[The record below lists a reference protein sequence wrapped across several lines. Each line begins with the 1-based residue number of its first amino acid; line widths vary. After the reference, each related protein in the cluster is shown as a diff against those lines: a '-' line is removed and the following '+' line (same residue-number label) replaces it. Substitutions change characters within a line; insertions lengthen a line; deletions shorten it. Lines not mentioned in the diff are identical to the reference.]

1 MAQWKE
7 TLEPYIRVHEKIKVA
22 ALNPVA
28 GEDLII
34 GCAFISDAG
43 PSLPTLI
50 TSQKEF
56 LETYSS
62 QDITEKYIT
71 SLDKFYTGDGDPH
84 LGSSMWLNAYRLAGS
99 NTLLAV
105 RATKAKDLYYAKTSA
120 YPNNDFIVRDGQ
132 VLKKVSGEVKFC
144 ASADGDSASWS
155 QYGWAIKLRDIGVVG
170 NLNKDGVVY
179 DYYIDN
185 LVDLVNY
192 LNDTSLFFSPNYTF
206 HTSVNN
212 TDDNAVSEDSL
223 EEDSKKGVMSVVFK
237 ELYLGSNILEGFT
250 KKQYTL
256 DTPVY
261 NENLES
267 TNPTYGLQNIIVCE
281 ENWTAPNQENPTQGL
296 IALNDSS
303 YSGFEQEDVLGKGYV
318 TNVYNSCTDL
328 KVRIRRFNHDAVATK
343 QLTKP
348 DANENGAS
356 PYSVLTSVITSN
368 TSTPAKAEHF
378 MERDF
383 YEIAVFDPSVSGEV
397 LYFNLGTV
405 LSLGDMELVDINNSL
420 KMVQISLPEKLS
432 DLGLGY
438 YFDNQGTAS
447 VVVAGSGDAEYCY
460 DLQIKT
466 GDDGSAIL
474 NVSNSDILKALDQ
487 IPLNEVYTVEGL
499 TDLGCTE
506 PMVQSYMANMA
517 INDNFFYPISTVNS
531 TNYLAIA
538 NSILRISQDFYK
550 LYASAPWDV
559 DTGTMGWKFYCSPSV
574 LYWETVGRNRRLG
587 REFAPVLGQTN
598 GIAQY
603 QKPVAEFNKKTR
615 QLLLSK
621 KINTVLWD
629 VQTQAWDWNDNYTKQ
644 TENNIMSDEANS
656 RLMIRI
662 SKAMPVLLRQFIGRR
677 IGAVL
682 WNDMYNVIDYWFKTT
697 ILGMTY
703 TIDGYRITI
712 DESNNTP
719 EDARA
724 NRVNVLVEV
733 RYQRA
738 AKYIEVYNNA
748 FDVGMEFD
756 GIM

>member
-62 QDITEKYIT
+62 QDITEDYIT
-71 SLDKFYTGDGDPH
+71 SLDDFYTNATTGGDPH
-84 LGSSMWLNAYRLAGS
+84 LGSTMWLNAYRLAGS

-120 YPNNDFIVRDGQ
+120 YPNDDYIVRDGQ
-132 VLKKVSGEVKFC
+132 VLKKINVGDGLKICYDSDED
-144 ASADGDSASWS
+144 SADWKKL
-155 QYGWAIKLRDIGVVG
+155 GWAIKLRNIGIVG
-170 NLNKDGVVY
+170 NLVTEDGVKY
-179 DYYIDN
+179 DYYVDN
-185 LVDLVNY
+185 LFDLVEY
-192 LNDTSLFFSPNYTF
+192 LNDTSVFFSPNYEF
-206 HTSVNN
+206 HDNIN
-212 TDDNAVSEDSL
+212 QDDGTPQTPSTTKISEDAL
-223 EEDSKKGVMSVVFK
+223 RNGDKEKNTVKAVVFK
-237 ELYLGSNILEGFT
+237 ELYLGSRILDA
-250 KKQYTL
+250 L
-256 DTPVY
+256 DLTGSTT
-261 NENLES
+261 EES
-267 TNPTYGLQNIIVCE
+267 NAEYGLMNIIVGQST
-281 ENWTAPNQENPTQGL
+281 WTSGNESQPV
-296 IALNDSS
+296 IALNDANH
-303 YSGFEQEDVLGKGYV
+303 SGFDQKSTLDKGYV
-318 TNVYNSCTDL
+318 TNVYNSATKL
-328 KVRIRRFNHDAVATK
+328 EVRIRRFNHDAVATK

-348 DANENGAS
+348 DSSRGGNS
-356 PYSVLTSVITSN
+356 PYTVVLPNSLSALNV
-368 TSTPAKAEHF
+368 K
-378 MERDF
+378 RDF
-383 YEIAVFDPSVSGEV
+383 YEIAVFDPSVSGES

-420 KMVQISLPEKLS
+420 KMVQITLPDKLS
-432 DLGLGY
+432 DLGLDY
-438 YFDNQGTAS
+438 YGS
-447 VVVAGSGDAEYCY
+447 AGSTQEYYY
-460 DLQIKT
+460 DLKLDPDNT
-466 GDDGSAIL
+466 SLLD
-474 NVSNSDILKALDQ
+474 VSNSDILKALDQ

>member
-62 QDITEKYIT
+62 QDITEDYIT
-71 SLDKFYTGDGDPH
+71 SLDDFYTNATTGGDPH
-84 LGSSMWLNAYRLAGS
+84 LGSTMWLNAYRLAGS

-120 YPNNDFIVRDGQ
+120 YPNDDYIVRDGQ
-132 VLKKVSGEVKFC
+132 VLKKINVGDGLKICYDSDED
-144 ASADGDSASWS
+144 SADWKKL
-155 QYGWAIKLRDIGVVG
+155 GWAIKLRNIGIVG
-170 NLNKDGVVY
+170 NLVTEDGVKY
-179 DYYIDN
+179 DYYVDN
-185 LVDLVNY
+185 LFDLVEY
-192 LNDTSLFFSPNYTF
+192 LNDTSVFFSPNYEF
-206 HTSVNN
+206 HDNIN
-212 TDDNAVSEDSL
+212 QDDGTPQTPSTTKISEDAL
-223 EEDSKKGVMSVVFK
+223 RNGDKEKNTVKAVVFK
-237 ELYLGSNILEGFT
+237 ELYLGSRILDA
-250 KKQYTL
+250 L
-256 DTPVY
+256 DLTGSTT
-261 NENLES
+261 EES
-267 TNPTYGLQNIIVCE
+267 NAEYGLMNIIVGQST
-281 ENWTAPNQENPTQGL
+281 WTSGNESQPV
-296 IALNDSS
+296 IALNDANH
-303 YSGFEQEDVLGKGYV
+303 SGFDQKSTLDKGYV
-318 TNVYNSCTDL
+318 TNVYNSATKL
-328 KVRIRRFNHDAVATK
+328 EVRIRRFNHDAVATK

-348 DANENGAS
+348 DSSRGGNS
-356 PYSVLTSVITSN
+356 PYTVVLPNSLSALNV
-368 TSTPAKAEHF
+368 K
-378 MERDF
+378 RDF
-383 YEIAVFDPSVSGEV
+383 YEIAVFDPSVSGES

-420 KMVQISLPEKLS
+420 KMVQITLPDKLS
-432 DLGLGY
+432 DLGLDY
-438 YFDNQGTAS
+438 YGS
-447 VVVAGSGDAEYCY
+447 AGSTQEYYY
-460 DLQIKT
+460 DLKLDPDNT
-466 GDDGSAIL
+466 SLLD
-474 NVSNSDILKALDQ
+474 VSNSDILKALDQ

-621 KINTVLWD
+621 KIN
-629 VQTQAWDWNDNYTKQ
+629 
-644 TENNIMSDEANS
+644 
-656 RLMIRI
+656 
-662 SKAMPVLLRQFIGRR
+662 
-677 IGAVL
+677 
-682 WNDMYNVIDYWFKTT
+682 NVIALYKKPVAVF
-697 ILGMTY
+697 
-703 TIDGYRITI
+703 
-712 DESNNTP
+712 N
-719 EDARA
+719 
-724 NRVNVLVEV
+724 
-733 RYQRA
+733 
-738 AKYIEVYNNA
+738 
-748 FDVGMEFD
+748 
-756 GIM
+756 

>member
-1 MAQWKE
+1 M
-7 TLEPYIRVHEKIKVA
+7 
-22 ALNPVA
+22 
-28 GEDLII
+28 
-34 GCAFISDAG
+34 
-43 PSLPTLI
+43 
-50 TSQKEF
+50 
-56 LETYSS
+56 
-62 QDITEKYIT
+62 
-71 SLDKFYTGDGDPH
+71 
-84 LGSSMWLNAYRLAGS
+84 
-99 NTLLAV
+99 
-105 RATKAKDLYYAKTSA
+105 
-120 YPNNDFIVRDGQ
+120 
-132 VLKKVSGEVKFC
+132 
-144 ASADGDSASWS
+144 
-155 QYGWAIKLRDIGVVG
+155 
-170 NLNKDGVVY
+170 
-179 DYYIDN
+179 
-185 LVDLVNY
+185 
-192 LNDTSLFFSPNYTF
+192 
-206 HTSVNN
+206 
-212 TDDNAVSEDSL
+212 
-223 EEDSKKGVMSVVFK
+223 VFK
-237 ELYLGSNILEGFT
+237 ELYLGSHILDA
-250 KKQYTL
+250 L
-256 DTPVY
+256 DLTGSTTE
-261 NENLES
+261 ENNAE
-267 TNPTYGLQNIIVCE
+267 YGLMNIIVGQST
-281 ENWTAPNQENPTQGL
+281 WTSGNESQPV
-296 IALNDSS
+296 IALNGAN
-303 YSGFEQEDVLGKGYV
+303 YSGFDQESTLDKGYV
-318 TNVYNSCTDL
+318 TNVYNSATKL
-328 KVRIRRFNHDAVATK
+328 EVRIRRFNHDAVATK

-348 DANENGAS
+348 DSSENGNS
-356 PYSVLTSVITSN
+356 PYTVVLPNSISALN
-368 TSTPAKAEHF
+368 EK
-378 MERDF
+378 RDF
-383 YEIAVFDPSVSGEV
+383 YEIAVFDPSVSGES

-420 KMVQISLPEKLS
+420 KMVQISLPDKIS
-432 DLGLGY
+432 DLGLD
-438 YFDNQGTAS
+438 YFGS
-447 VVVAGSGDAEYCY
+447 AGSTQEYYY
-460 DLQIKT
+460 DLKLDPENT
-466 GDDGSAIL
+466 SLLD
-474 NVSNSDILKALDQ
+474 VSNSDILKALDQ

-506 PMVQSYMANMA
+506 PMIQSYMANMA

-538 NSILRISQDFYK
+538 NSILRISQNFYK

-677 IGAVL
+677 IGTVL
-682 WNDMYNVIDYWFKTT
+682 WTDMYNVIDYWFKTT
-697 ILGMTY
+697 ILAMTY
-703 TIDGYRITI
+703 TVDGYRITI

-756 GIM
+756 GIR